1 MPVIMFIAQLTSTM
15 PSIGAGSSVPGP
27 WTLTGCTQHIVS
39 SSVPLKAEKSAS
51 QKLDTKETMTDTH
64 ASKQAF
70 PRNGMAPRSAAVV
83 QVDSQ

>member
-1 MPVIMFIAQLTSTM
+1 MLIAQLTGTM
-15 PSIGAGSSVPGP
+15 SSILAGSSVPGP
-27 WTLTGCTQHIVS
+27 GPSDCGCTHHIVS